1 MRPFIASFVTSHVE
15 DSSERPSNTVEAGL
29 KPGPL
34 YLNPLSDA
42 LHWISLYTATSRLVI
57 VLLLLLV
64 NSGKFVL
71 KSKEI
76 RGINLFSPV
85 KSKPRP
91 RTGNDDKEMHHVP
104 LYKVGKFILL

>member
-15 DSSERPSNTVEAGL
+15 DSSKRPSSTVEAGL

-64 NSGKFVL
+64 SSGKFVL
-71 KSKEI
+71 KAKEI
-76 RGINLFSPV
+76 RGINLLS
-85 KSKPRP
+85 S
-91 RTGNDDKEMHHVP
+91 H
-104 LYKVGKFILL
+104 LLKVNHDHEKVTMIRKCTMSLSTK